1 MFKICLVSLI
11 YLSLLQGQFNPCY
24 DDLYLSMKAKGLNA
38 LTSREYHYFTRKD
51 EECSEYNT
59 FDKKYHDQLN
69 EMQAEIYRI
78 AEKIGEL
85 DEDINLENIYGLGRL
100 KATDPELR
108 SLAIMQS
115 KDDDIRNEFNTL
127 LEKLIVLKKEIQ
139 DEINKDTG
147 PTDLV
152 VNSLTVIDSSN
163 GGFIKTIGKDGK
175 NTVMIGNHPSG
186 SGSVITY
193 NQDGTP
199 SVRLGSDKKSNGYMN
214 VRRRSGKNALY
225 IGADEDGNNVIVNSN
240 SNGDPSVIAG
250 TNSDDNGYIKT
261 INSQNKN
268 TTVTG
273 SKKDGSG
280 YLTTFSNSGNRTSF
294 ISSDRKGNGMI
305 GLYDKDQKLQYTQK
319 GEKKIIQQISVDDK
333 KKKK

>member
-1 MFKICLVSLI
+1 MFQICLVTFI
-11 YLSLLQGQFNPCY
+11 YLSVLQGQFNPCY

-199 SVRLGSDKKSNGYMN
+199 SVRLGSDKKSNGYM
-214 VRRRSGKNALY
+214 
-225 IGADEDGNNVIVNSN
+225 
-240 SNGDPSVIAG
+240 
-250 TNSDDNGYIKT
+250 
-261 INSQNKN
+261 
-268 TTVTG
+268 
-273 SKKDGSG
+273 
-280 YLTTFSNSGNRTSF
+280 
-294 ISSDRKGNGMI
+294 
-305 GLYDKDQKLQYTQK
+305 
-319 GEKKIIQQISVDDK
+319 KKIWEKCSLHWSR
-333 KKKK
+333 

>member
-1 MFKICLVSLI
+1 MKKILFLALVYFI
-11 YLSLLQGQFNPCY
+11 PVNAQNNPCY
-24 DDLYLSMKAKGLNA
+24 DDLYLSLKANGLNA
-38 LTSREYHYFTRKD
+38 MTTREYHYFTRKD

-59 FDKKYHDQLN
+59 FDKKYYDQLN
-69 EMQAEIYRI
+69 EMQSEIYRI

-127 LEKLIVLKKEIQ
+127 LEKLIVLKKEIKEEKKE
-139 DEINKDTG
+139 DVG

-163 GGFIKTIGKDGK
+163 GGYIRTISKDGK

-193 NQDGTP
+193 NLEGAP
-199 SVRLGSDKKSNGYMN
+199 SVRIGSDGKSDGYMN
-214 VRRRSGKNALY
+214 VKRKSGKNALFV
-225 IGADEDGNNVIVNSN
+225 GVGDDGNNVIVSSN
-240 SNGDPSVIAG
+240 SKGNPSIVAG
-250 TNSDDNGYIKT
+250 VNDDDNGYLKT
-261 INSQNKN
+261 INNQNN
-268 TTVTG
+268 SSIIIS

-280 YLTTFSNSGNRTSF
+280 YLSTFSNSGKRSSF
-294 ISSDRKGNGMI
+294 ISSDRNGNGMI
-305 GLYDKDQKLQYTQK
+305 GLYDKDQKLQYSQK
-319 GEKKIIQQISVDDK
+319 GIKPVINEIPEDK
-333 KKKK
+333 KK

>member
-1 MFKICLVSLI
+1 MKKILLFSLI
-11 YLSLLQGQFNPCY
+11 YFCPISAQFNPCY
-24 DDLYLSMKAKGLNA
+24 DDLYLSLKAKGLNA
-38 LTSREYHYFTRKD
+38 LSTREYHYFTRKD

-59 FDKKYHDQLN
+59 FDKKYHDQLD
-69 EMQAEIYRI
+69 EMQSEIYRI
-78 AEKIGEL
+78 AEKLGEL

-115 KDDDIRNEFNTL
+115 KDDDIRNEFNSM
-127 LEKLIVLKKEIQ
+127 LEKLIVLKKEMQ
-139 DEINKDTG
+139 KEMNRDTG

-152 VNSLTVIDSSN
+152 VNSLTVIDSAN
-163 GGFIKTIGKDGK
+163 GGYIKTISKDGK

-193 NQDGTP
+193 NKEGAP
-199 SVRLGSDKKSNGYMN
+199 SVRLGSDDKSNGYMN
-214 VRRRSGKNALY
+214 VRRKSGKNALY
-225 IGADEDGNNVIVNSN
+225 VGAGEDGNNVIMGSN
-240 SNGDPSVIAG
+240 SEGDPSFIAG
-250 TNSDDNGYIKT
+250 SNDDNNGYIKT
-261 INSQNKN
+261 MNNQNKN
-268 TTVTG
+268 STVIG

-294 ISSDRKGNGMI
+294 ISSDKKGAGMI

-319 GEKKIIQQISVDDK
+319 GEKAVVKQISDDK